1 MSKPEKFKLFHP
13 YSIENYKEL
22 KMEYENK
29 SPQEHEVKVNSA
41 HIKEDFKRN
50 NWVKITHNKTKI
62 YRVIKGSNVTNLTNN
77 FAWLDYDSKLEL
89 GIDNGDERNVEMLI
103 KEANFFERKFLAPF
117 RHPNPME
124 RSQFCLSMGIA
135 ILALVLTILSLV

>member
-1 MSKPEKFKLFHP
+1 MSKPEKFKLIHP

-22 KMEYENK
+22 KLEYENK

-50 NWVKITHNKTKI
+50 TWVKITYGKNKF
-62 YRVIKGSNVTNLTNN
+62 YRVIKGSNVSNLKNN

-89 GIDNGDERNVEMLI
+89 KVNNGDESTAEILI
-103 KEANFFERKFLAPF
+103 KKANVFERWFFAPLK
-117 RHPNPME
+117 HPNPME
-124 RSQFCLSMGIA
+124 RSQFSLSMGIA
-135 ILALVLTILSLV
+135 ILALLITILSLV